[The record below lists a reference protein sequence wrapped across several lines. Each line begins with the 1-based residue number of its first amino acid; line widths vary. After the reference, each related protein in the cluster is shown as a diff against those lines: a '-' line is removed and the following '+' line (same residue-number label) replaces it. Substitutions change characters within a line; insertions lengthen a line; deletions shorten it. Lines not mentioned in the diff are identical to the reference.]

1 MKIEYLGWWRHRK
14 GTSMETYRFLII
26 IEKAEHN
33 YAAYVPDLPGCVT
46 TGKTPDEV
54 RQNIQEAIA
63 LHLEGM
69 LQDGEPIPQSQT
81 IAEYTDVSVLT
92 SAA

>member
-1 MKIEYLGWWRHRK
+1 MA
-14 GTSMETYRFLII
+14 TYHFLII

-69 LQDGEPIPQSQT
+69 LRNGETIPSPQT
-81 IAEYTDVSVLT
+81 LAEYTDVSIFNP
-92 SAA
+92 AA